1 MAVSDRAYGGL
12 RACIDP
18 LPVLVRF
25 RAFLRDLWR
34 MGGNY
39 KGFVERSNCAY
50 KWVIVDEPYLVYS
63 LILSLP

>member
-1 MAVSDRAYGGL
+1 MPNPS
-12 RACIDP
+12 
-18 LPVLVRF
+18 PVLVRF